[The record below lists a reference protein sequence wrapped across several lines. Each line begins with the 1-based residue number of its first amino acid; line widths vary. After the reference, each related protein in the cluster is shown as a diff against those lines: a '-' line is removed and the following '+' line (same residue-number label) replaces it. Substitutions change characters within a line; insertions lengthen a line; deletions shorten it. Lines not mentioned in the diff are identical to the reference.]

1 MRCSPWDEAR
11 RNPRPERAPG
21 GGARSVR
28 AAERG
33 IATAETAVALP
44 ALALVLA
51 VSIAAVNAVA
61 THLACVDAARA
72 GARALARG
80 ESEAVVLQEASRAAP
95 EEARVR
101 ASRTGTEARV
111 EVSAPVRIMPGMPA
125 PARAVA
131 TAATVMEPGAE
142 R

>member
-1 MRCSPWDEAR
+1 MRSSPWGEAR
-11 RNPRPERAPG
+11 RNPRPEGNPG
-21 GGARSVR
+21 GGERS
-28 AAERG
+28 APDAERG

-51 VSIAAVNAVA
+51 LSIAAVNAVA
-61 THLACVDAARA
+61 THLECVDAARA

-80 ESEAVVLQEASRAAP
+80 ESEAVVLREASRAAP

-101 ASRTGTEARV
+101 ASRTGGEARV

-125 PARAVA
+125 PVRAVA
-131 TAATVMEPGAE
+131 TAATPVEPGAAP
-142 R
+142 

>member
-1 MRCSPWDEAR
+1 MRFSPWGEAR
-11 RNPRPERAPG
+11 RNPRPERIPG
-21 GGARSVR
+21 GGGRVAS
-28 AAERG
+28 AGERG

-51 VSIAAVNAVA
+51 LSVAAVNAVA

-101 ASRTGTEARV
+101 ASRSGGEARV

-125 PARAVA
+125 PVRAVA
-131 TAATVMEPGAE
+131 TAATVVEPGVDP
-142 R
+142 